1 MYITPVFGRAIENGL
16 PVFTPEDSFSLF
28 FNVSFVPSA
37 RAAIRMNVATNIMAE
52 ALNSNNSKPRSFSH
66 RWLFPEVEDIVMM
79 PPRARS
85 TTSTS
90 PLEEIWID
98 NGLNNEQRVSMIYY
112 SHYS

>member
-28 FNVSFVPSA
+28 FNVSFTPSA

-52 ALNSNNSKPRSFSH
+52 ALNSNGSNPRSVSH

-79 PPRARS
+79 PPWAIP
-85 TTSTS
+85 TTL
-90 PLEEIWID
+90 PREEVWID
-98 NGLNNEQRVSMIYY
+98 DGLNTEQRVSDILL
-112 SHYS
+112 SLQLI